1 MYGID
6 ENTNYEKRNVAKP
19 QGSSWAIYKRLLG
32 YVFEYRMR
40 MAVSIV
46 LALFVAVSLGG
57 IIVLSGKVVMY
68 TFDTDENARAELT
81 KDAGKIS
88 KLTKDMRE
96 IVGWAPTSLDDRLHN
111 LVRYLREEDQ
121 ETRAMVWLCS
131 IILVLGFDR
140 RSVAI

>member
-19 QGSSWAIYKRLLG
+19 QGSSWATYKRLPG

-57 IIVLSGKVVMY
+57 IIVLSGKVVTY
-68 TFDTDENARAELT
+68 TFESEADAQADLARTRKLDNLT
-81 KDAGKIS
+81 NKMHKF
-88 KLTKDMRE
+88 
-96 IVGWAPTSLDDRLHN
+96 VGGARPRPSIAQPGH
-111 LVRYLREEDQ
+111 YLREKTR
-121 ETRAMVWLCS
+121 TRAMWVVQHHS
-131 IILVLGFDR
+131 GASFMVF
-140 RSVAI
+140 AI